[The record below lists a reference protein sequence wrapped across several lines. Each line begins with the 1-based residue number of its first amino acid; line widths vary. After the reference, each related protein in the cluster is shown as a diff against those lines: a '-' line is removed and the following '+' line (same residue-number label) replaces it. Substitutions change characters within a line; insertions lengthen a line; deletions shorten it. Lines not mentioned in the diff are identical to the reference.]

1 MNTKVHLKKFDAK
14 AYKGI
19 FIGYSECSKAY
30 RVYNSET
37 HTVEETVHIKFDDK
51 QPDKVSELVENF
63 SDLQL
68 SEDDDSEPE
77 ETSEPPQ
84 PISEEVNSPPE
95 TLDSEDHSAPELIS
109 TSPSRVEQ
117 PKHTFKYKSSHPEE
131 LILGNKDIPRKTR
144 SSLKNEDSLFGL
156 ISLVEPSTID
166 EALVNDAWIVAMQ
179 EELNQFE
186 RNEVWSLVPKPSH
199 KNIIGT
205 KWVYRNKLNEQGEVV
220 RNKASLVAQGRKK
233 VVRELIFDPEI
244 ETTAK
249 ANIKAVRLAHQ
260 AARLA
265 SGTEE
270 ILEEEVPSPNTS
282 DNETESMAG
291 VVQPPRRTLGDYGQ
305 TTDGQNPNLG
315 FQPVNPVSFDIK
327 NTVLNALK
335 ENQYSGAESECPNIH
350 LSHFYEAC
358 GYTDP
363 PGISESDKRLR
374 LFKLSLT
381 GRAKDWID
389 TLPSG
394 TITSWDELELKF
406 RRKNVVRELIFDP
419 KIEKT
424 AKANRKAVR
433 LAHQA
438 ALLASGT
445 EEILEE
451 EVPSS
456 NTSNDET
463 ESMAGVD
470 PPPRRTLARFY
481 EACGYTDPTGVS
493 ESNKKLRLFPL
504 SLTGRAKDWIDTLP
518 PNTIATWDELELKF
532 RERYFPIH
540 KFLERRND
548 ITNFEQGDSESL
560 YDAWERFKLCLKKC
574 PKHGLDNHAQMQ
586 HFTQGLRAQT
596 RMGAKKK
603 AGMLELDTQTALLAQ
618 SQLMNTQMA
627 AMLKHF
633 TTAPAPQM
641 QANAVQD
648 VKCVFCG
655 KGHANGECFPAG
667 SEQAMYLSNFKKSST
682 TNNPYS
688 NTYNPGWRDHPNFGW
703 GGNQNQSQQQAP
715 SQNSQ
720 PRQQSPLEDA
730 LAQFIKV
737 TQGNFEEMKISQ
749 NQLKANQEQMKANQ
763 DIANKNHEASI
774 KSVETQ
780 IGQLS
785 RQFAA
790 TQNKGFEGSTKDNPR
805 NESCMAINLRS
816 REVPSLE
823 VVSKKKGELRD
834 EGVNES
840 EGEVEKEW
848 EIVAGSDNERDELVE
863 NQREKKIMPVYAK
876 FMKELLTKKRK
887 PLDDETVNMT
897 EECSAIIQKKL
908 PQKKKDPGSFT
919 IPCSIGNLHVRRA
932 LCDLGASI
940 NLMPLSMKKRIPGAV
955 AKPTKMQLSLV
966 DRSIT
971 HPYGILQNVLVRCAE
986 FVFPVDF
993 VILDMEEDAEF
1004 LFYWV
1009 FEATTFGGPVPE
1021 CFKVDVLE
1029 EVVNDAQEE
1038 EWEHEI
1044 ELFLQNLDDEGKE
1057 EEPLN
1062 LVGALF
1068 TEALKKDDGA
1078 LVWDSDGINS
1088 PFCLHK
1094 KTKEEEVKTSG
1105 DAYLCRVAKNARSVG
1120 TREMKHRAATEL
1132 YSFPVHQDDEQGMSL
1147 HPFRETRPTS
1157 PESGAAA
1164 AGPVWCYHRAGTLK
1178 IPNSPKNSKSLF

>member
-1 MNTKVHLKKFDAK
+1 M
-14 AYKGI
+14 
-19 FIGYSECSKAY
+19 
-30 RVYNSET
+30 
-37 HTVEETVHIKFDDK
+37 
-51 QPDKVSELVENF
+51 
-63 SDLQL
+63 
-68 SEDDDSEPE
+68 
-77 ETSEPPQ
+77 
-84 PISEEVNSPPE
+84 
-95 TLDSEDHSAPELIS
+95 
-109 TSPSRVEQ
+109 
-117 PKHTFKYKSSHPEE
+117 
-131 LILGNKDIPRKTR
+131 
-144 SSLKNEDSLFGL
+144 
-156 ISLVEPSTID
+156 
-166 EALVNDAWIVAMQ
+166 
-179 EELNQFE
+179 
-186 RNEVWSLVPKPSH
+186 
-199 KNIIGT
+199 
-205 KWVYRNKLNEQGEVV
+205 
-220 RNKASLVAQGRKK
+220 QGRKK
-233 VVRELIFDPEI
+233 VVRELIFDPE
-244 ETTAK
+244 
-249 ANIKAVRLAHQ
+249 
-260 AARLA
+260 
-265 SGTEE
+265 
-270 ILEEEVPSPNTS
+270 
-282 DNETESMAG
+282 
-291 VVQPPRRTLGDYGQ
+291 
-305 TTDGQNPNLG
+305 
-315 FQPVNPVSFDIK
+315 
-327 NTVLNALK
+327 
-335 ENQYSGAESECPNIH
+335 
-350 LSHFYEAC
+350 
-358 GYTDP
+358 
-363 PGISESDKRLR
+363 
-374 LFKLSLT
+374 
-381 GRAKDWID
+381 
-389 TLPSG
+389 
-394 TITSWDELELKF
+394 
-406 RRKNVVRELIFDP
+406 
-419 KIEKT
+419 IEKT

-438 ALLASGT
+438 ALLAS
-445 EEILEE
+445 E

-456 NTSNDET
+456 NTSNDES

-470 PPPRRTLARFY
+470 PPPRRTLGDYGQATGGHNLNLGFQPVNLVSFDIKNTVLSALKENQFSGSESECPNIHLARFY
-481 EACGYTDPTGVS
+481 EACGYTNPTGVS
-493 ESNKKLRLFPL
+493 DSNKKLRLFPL

-540 KFLERRND
+540 KF
-548 ITNFEQGDSESL
+548 
-560 YDAWERFKLCLKKC
+560 KLCLKKC

-586 HFTQGLRAQT
+586 HYFTQGLRAQT
-596 RMGAKKK
+596 RMLLDASAGGSLKNKDESEARELVEAMAQNEYRVQNDKGAKKK
-603 AGMLELDTQTALLAQ
+603 ADMLELDTQTALLAQ

-633 TTAPAPQM
+633 TTTPAPQM

-648 VKCVFCG
+648 VKCAFCG

-667 SEQAMYLSNFKKSST
+667 SEQAMYLSNFKKSNT

-688 NTYNPGWRDHPNFGW
+688 NTYNPGWRNHPNFGW

-749 NQLKANQEQMKANQ
+749 NQLKANQEQMKVNQ

-816 REVPSLE
+816 REIPSPE

-848 EIVAGSDNERDELVE
+848 EIVAGSDNERDALVE
-863 NQREKKIMPVYAK
+863 NQREKKIVSNEKLVAKKQGKGGKEKEGQKEKEKSIHAKLPYPRKKKAKEEEPTQFKKFMKMLHSLQMNIPFAEALEPRSGSRLNRSNRRVRFSQPWLEQMPVYAK
-876 FMKELLTKKRK
+876 FMKELLTKKWK

-908 PQKKKDPGSFT
+908 PKKKKDPGSFT
-919 IPCSIGNLHVRRA
+919 LPCSIGNLHVRRA

-940 NLMPLSMKKRIPGAV
+940 NLIPLSMMKHIPGVV
-955 AKPTKMQLSLV
+955 AKPTKMQLSLA

-986 FVFPVDF
+986 FVFPADF
-993 VILDMEEDAEF
+993 VILDMEEDAEVPLLLGRPF
-1004 LFYWV
+1004 LATGRTLIDVEKGELMFRLENEQICFQV

-1062 LVGALF
+1062 LEGALF

-1088 PFCLHK
+1088 PFYLHK
-1094 KTKEEEVKTSG
+1094 RTKEEEVKTSG
-1105 DAYLCRVAKNARSVG
+1105 DAYLEGAK
-1120 TREMKHRAATEL
+1120 
-1132 YSFPVHQDDEQGMSL
+1132 
-1147 HPFRETRPTS
+1147 
-1157 PESGAAA
+1157 
-1164 AGPVWCYHRAGTLK
+1164 LK
-1178 IPNSPKNSKSLF
+1178 YPP

>member
-1 MNTKVHLKKFDAK
+1 M
-14 AYKGI
+14 
-19 FIGYSECSKAY
+19 
-30 RVYNSET
+30 
-37 HTVEETVHIKFDDK
+37 
-51 QPDKVSELVENF
+51 
-63 SDLQL
+63 
-68 SEDDDSEPE
+68 
-77 ETSEPPQ
+77 
-84 PISEEVNSPPE
+84 
-95 TLDSEDHSAPELIS
+95 
-109 TSPSRVEQ
+109 
-117 PKHTFKYKSSHPEE
+117 
-131 LILGNKDIPRKTR
+131 
-144 SSLKNEDSLFGL
+144 
-156 ISLVEPSTID
+156 
-166 EALVNDAWIVAMQ
+166 
-179 EELNQFE
+179 
-186 RNEVWSLVPKPSH
+186 
-199 KNIIGT
+199 
-205 KWVYRNKLNEQGEVV
+205 
-220 RNKASLVAQGRKK
+220 QGRKK
-233 VVRELIFDPEI
+233 VVQELIFDPE
-244 ETTAK
+244 
-249 ANIKAVRLAHQ
+249 
-260 AARLA
+260 
-265 SGTEE
+265 
-270 ILEEEVPSPNTS
+270 
-282 DNETESMAG
+282 
-291 VVQPPRRTLGDYGQ
+291 
-305 TTDGQNPNLG
+305 
-315 FQPVNPVSFDIK
+315 
-327 NTVLNALK
+327 
-335 ENQYSGAESECPNIH
+335 
-350 LSHFYEAC
+350 
-358 GYTDP
+358 
-363 PGISESDKRLR
+363 
-374 LFKLSLT
+374 
-381 GRAKDWID
+381 
-389 TLPSG
+389 
-394 TITSWDELELKF
+394 
-406 RRKNVVRELIFDP
+406 
-419 KIEKT
+419 IEKT

-438 ALLASGT
+438 ALLACGT

-470 PPPRRTLARFY
+470 PPPRRTLGDYGQAIGGHNPNLGFQPVNPVSFDIKNTVLSALKENQFSGKEILEEEVPSSNTSNDETESMAGVDPPPRRTLGDYGQAIGGHNPNLGFQPVNPVSFDIKNTVLSALK
-481 EACGYTDPTGVS
+481 ENQFSGNPTGVS

-548 ITNFEQGDSESL
+548 ITNFEKGDSESL
-560 YDAWERFKLCLKKC
+560 YDAWERFKLSGGSLKNKDESEARE
-574 PKHGLDNHAQMQ
+574 LVEAM
-586 HFTQGLRAQT
+586 TQNEYRVQND
-596 RMGAKKK
+596 RGAKKK

-633 TTAPAPQM
+633 TTTSAPQM

-648 VKCVFCG
+648 VKCAFCG

-682 TNNPYS
+682 TNNPNS
-688 NTYNPGWRDHPNFGW
+688 NTYDPGWRDHPNFGW

-737 TQGNFEEMKISQ
+737 TQGNFEEMKG
-749 NQLKANQEQMKANQ
+749 NQEQMKVNQ

-816 REVPSLE
+816 REVPSPE
-823 VVSKKKGELRD
+823 VVIKKKSELKD

-848 EIVAGSDNERDELVE
+848 EIVAGSDSERDALVE
-863 NQREKKIMPVYAK
+863 NQREKKIVSNEKVVAKEQGKGVEEKEGQKEKEKSVHARLPYPRKKKAKEEDPTQFKKFMKMLYSLQMNIHFAEALEQMPVYAK

-940 NLMPLSMKKRIPGAV
+940 NFMPLSMMKCIPGAV
-955 AKPTKMQLSLV
+955 AKPTKMQLSLA

-971 HPYGILQNVLVRCAE
+971 LPYGILQNVLVRCAE
-986 FVFPVDF
+986 FVFPADF
-993 VILDMEEDAEF
+993 VILDMEEDAEVPLLLGRPF
-1004 LFYWV
+1004 LATGRTLIDVEKGELMFRLDDEQICFQV

-1029 EVVNDAQEE
+1029 KVVNDAQEE
-1038 EWEHEI
+1038 EWEREI
-1044 ELFLQNLDDEGKE
+1044 EIFLQSLDDDSKEG
-1057 EEPLN
+1057 EPLN
-1062 LVGALF
+1062 L
-1068 TEALKKDDGA
+1068 E
-1078 LVWDSDGINS
+1078 
-1088 PFCLHK
+1088 
-1094 KTKEEEVKTSG
+1094 
-1105 DAYLCRVAKNARSVG
+1105 
-1120 TREMKHRAATEL
+1120 
-1132 YSFPVHQDDEQGMSL
+1132 
-1147 HPFRETRPTS
+1147 
-1157 PESGAAA
+1157 
-1164 AGPVWCYHRAGTLK
+1164 GTL
-1178 IPNSPKNSKSLF
+1178 LAEEL